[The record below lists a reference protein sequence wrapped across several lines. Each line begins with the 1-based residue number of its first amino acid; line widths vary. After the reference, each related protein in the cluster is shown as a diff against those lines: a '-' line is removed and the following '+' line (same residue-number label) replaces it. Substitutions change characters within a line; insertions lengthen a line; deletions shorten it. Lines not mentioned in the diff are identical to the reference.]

1 MPQAFLCTAP
11 AEGRGSDLT
20 ALEQGRITFVWFNNL
35 QKVNKRVIE
44 VKFRILREVS
54 GSLYHLNN

>member
-11 AEGRGSDLT
+11 AEGRVSYLT